1 MKKEI
6 IKNEDGSVITVL
18 IELKERKLSRD
29 QKMSF
34 TTRMVMTMLENDK
47 IKVDKCIISDRIDN
61 NNDLSRRNG
70 KWVFS
75 VLEESNRILA
85 PTTITAEPT
94 EDIYSDSLLEIK
106 KTKKK
111 KTKRRASKKK
121 GN

>member
-6 IKNEDGSVITVL
+6 IKNEDGSEVTVL
-18 IELKERKLSRD
+18 IELKERRLSRD

-61 NNDLSRRNG
+61 NNDLSKRNG

-75 VLEESNRILA
+75 VINETKEVLA
-85 PTTITAEPT
+85 PATTTEPT
-94 EDIYSDSLLEIK
+94 EGSYSDSTLEVKTSK
-106 KTKKK
+106 KKRTKK
-111 KTKRRASKKK
+111 RASKKK